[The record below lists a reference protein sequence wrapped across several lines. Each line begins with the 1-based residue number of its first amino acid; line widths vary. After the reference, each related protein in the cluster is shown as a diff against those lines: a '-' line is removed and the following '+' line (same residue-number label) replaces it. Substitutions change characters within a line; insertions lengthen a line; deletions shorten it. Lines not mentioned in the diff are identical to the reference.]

1 MPRPAQTAAVLAALA
16 LSAGCSLLE
25 QGGRDVPAPAGGG
38 AVLAPEMQLVA
49 DYLATLERLAKA
61 GPAEQAEI
69 AQFARRAFE
78 LDPTTANHLRHALV
92 LSLPGH
98 AASDPAAA
106 RAELGTLLATP
117 ERMLPTEQALAFVMY
132 QDVNARLA
140 LQAEN
145 QRLATADNGR
155 EDRER
160 LQAANRRLQAQAT
173 ENARLKAELD
183 EARAKLEAV
192 ATLERSLAERQATP
206 PRNP

>member
-1 MPRPAQTAAVLAALA
+1 MLRPTRTAAVLAALA
-16 LSAGCSLLE
+16 LSAGCGLLE
-25 QGGRDVPAPAGGG
+25 RGGREAPVADAG
-38 AVLAPEMQLVA
+38 AAIAPEAPLVV

-69 AQFARRAFE
+69 AQFVRRAFE
-78 LDPTTANHLRHALV
+78 LEPTTANHLRHALV

-98 AASDPAAA
+98 ATSDPAAA
-106 RAELGTLLATP
+106 RAELGALLAVP
-117 ERMLPTEQALAFVMY
+117 ERMLPGERALAYVMF

-140 LQAEN
+140 LVAEN

-160 LQAANRRLQAQAT
+160 LQAANRRIQAQAA
-173 ENARLKAELD
+173 ENAKLKAELD

-192 ATLERSLAERQATP
+192 AALERSLAERQATP